1 MVAVEVQNDTLLIY
15 QQLSRSSASG
25 RGVSYWDNDNDAVCG
40 KRLQLAAIHKEAVAA
55 AETHIEEKK
64 LGTYFHGLMEM
75 WMNGKLAPG
84 MVLDVGPIQDAEWN
98 NALRLFN
105 FMKEHFTREY
115 FGDVVG
121 AEIKLPVNEDHKAKV
136 REYFGHDEITG
147 AIDAMTMLSA
157 ADVARLEAE
166 WNIRLD
172 GPGLYL
178 IDWKTSGARKN
189 ADAAKSN
196 YTESMQ
202 AMTYPTLWNLAGGQQ
217 CKGMIYFVIV
227 KHVKLRRH
235 DLDPKNLSS
244 VQVFFAKHQPE
255 HAAIVKNTINE
266 ARRMRDAGVANA
278 FACYSNNRECAFLR
292 AGICGRI

>member
-1 MVAVEVQNDTLLIY
+1 MTTNESLLIY

-75 WMNGKLAPG
+75 WMNAKIPQT

-105 FMKEHFTREY
+105 FVKEHFTREY
-115 FGDVVG
+115 FGEFVA
-121 AEIKLPVNEDHKAKV
+121 AEVKLPVTEHHKDKV
-136 REYFGHDEITG
+136 REFFGHDEITG
-147 AIDAMTMLSA
+147 AIDAMVMLDEA
-157 ADVARLEAE
+157 AVARYQAD
-166 WNIRLD
+166 WGVRLD

-178 IDWKTSGARKN
+178 IDWKTSAARKSPDGAR
-189 ADAAKSN
+189 SN

-202 AMTYPTLWNLAGGQQ
+202 AMTYPTLWNLAGGMQ

-227 KHVKLRRH
+227 KHVKLRRQ
-235 DLDPKNLSS
+235 DVDPKNLSS
-244 VQVFFAKHQPE
+244 IQVFFAKHQPE
-255 HAAIVKNTINE
+255 HALIVKNTINE

-278 FACYSNNRECAFLR
+278 FACHSNNRECPFLR